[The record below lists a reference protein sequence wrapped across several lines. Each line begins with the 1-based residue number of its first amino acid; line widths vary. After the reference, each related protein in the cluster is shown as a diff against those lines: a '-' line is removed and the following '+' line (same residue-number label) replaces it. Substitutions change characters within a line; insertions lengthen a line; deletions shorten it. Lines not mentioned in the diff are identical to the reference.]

1 MDRTK
6 CATLVPKSHL
16 SQVPKEGDH
25 IIYFGAGHLEA
36 VQQEEKEYNQFKI
49 DSSSFLVN
57 LESYVSD
64 YRFYLFICIFFFIL
78 FYFFK
83 SIYFTQIFF
92 SWLFAWKKNIIAI
105 V

>member
-1 MDRTK
+1 MDRNK

-25 IIYFGAGHLEA
+25 VVYFGSGHLEA

-49 DSSSFLVN
+49 DSSNYLIN

-64 YRFYLFICIFFFIL
+64 YRFY
-78 FYFFK
+78 FYF
-83 SIYFTQIFF
+83 YLFF
-92 SWLFAWKKNIIAI
+92 YLF
-105 V
+105 